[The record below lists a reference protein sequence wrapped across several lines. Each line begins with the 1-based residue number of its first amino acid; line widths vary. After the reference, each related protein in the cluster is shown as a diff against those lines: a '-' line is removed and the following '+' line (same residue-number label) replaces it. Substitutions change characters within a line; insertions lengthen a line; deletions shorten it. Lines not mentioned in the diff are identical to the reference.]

1 MAYALGIYAWF
12 TFILRFAPVKPSF
25 PPTGLE
31 QLGSTFAILLAGG
44 ILFIPIRGGVTTS
57 TANVGMVYFSQNQFL
72 NHSAIN
78 PCFSLIASLSKQQ
91 DFASQFD
98 FYPEEKIKAVTE
110 LYDKIGIGRICE
122 EKINAYYAEG
132 LSLLESIAMPS
143 GKKEELKSFVCHLMN
158 RKV

>member
-1 MAYALGIYAWF
+1 MYMGIRKYLERILEGISCVIKKTFMLINALTLADGHQ
-12 TFILRFAPVKPSF
+12 RKE
-25 PPTGLE
+25 LE
-31 QLGSTFAILLAGG
+31 KWISST
-44 ILFIPIRGGVTTS
+44 
-57 TANVGMVYFSQNQFL
+57 
-72 NHSAIN
+72 
-78 PCFSLIASLSKQQ
+78 
-91 DFASQFD
+91 D

>member
-1 MAYALGIYAWF
+1 MMRLPSANGQLQDDFLDVYGNPKVFGKNIGGDILCNKKTFMLINALTLADGHQ
-12 TFILRFAPVKPSF
+12 RKE
-25 PPTGLE
+25 LE
-31 QLGSTFAILLAGG
+31 KWISST
-44 ILFIPIRGGVTTS
+44 
-57 TANVGMVYFSQNQFL
+57 
-72 NHSAIN
+72 
-78 PCFSLIASLSKQQ
+78 
-91 DFASQFD
+91 D

-158 RKV
+158 RKVLECENG

>member
-1 MAYALGIYAWF
+1 M
-12 TFILRFAPVKPSF
+12 
-25 PPTGLE
+25 
-31 QLGSTFAILLAGG
+31 
-44 ILFIPIRGGVTTS
+44 
-57 TANVGMVYFSQNQFL
+57 
-72 NHSAIN
+72 
-78 PCFSLIASLSKQQ
+78 
-91 DFASQFD
+91 
-98 FYPEEKIKAVTE
+98 EEKIKVVTE